1 MVPGQRAPVLPQR
14 IPVHRN
20 LVPQGDRFLA
30 CSVAKH
36 DDERERSVKRIVRGS
51 GLPCLDSVG

>member
-20 LVPQGDRFLA
+20 LVPQDDRFLV

-36 DDERERSVKRIVRGS
+36 DDERERSVRRIVRGN
-51 GLPCLDSVG
+51 GLPC